1 MGPQAWMAI
10 AKGVLDFAGGYYQ
23 QKSQNAY
30 LKYQAS
36 MNRINARLANMSA
49 ESALRQ
55 GEKQQQQ
62 VMKQTAKLKGAQKT
76 GYAANGIDL
85 KSRSV
90 QNVLN
95 ETDYMG
101 EVDSNQAAANALTKA
116 WDYRLQATNY
126 ENNANILNSQRQ
138 SPWGAA
144 LSTAVSG
151 VLGNKDAISG
161 ISGIADKVN
170 GMFNS
175 DSRGT
180 LLGTATNTSWQS
192 SIMDNAFK
200 SKMNNYW
207 GR

>member
-1 MGPQAWMAI
+1 MSLWALAGIGLMGANSY
-10 AKGVLDFAGGYYQ
+10 FQ

-36 MNRINARLANMSA
+36 MNRINARLANMGA
-49 ESALRQ
+49 ESALMQ

-62 VMKQTAKLKGAQKT
+62 IMTQTAKLKGAQKT

-101 EVDSNQAAANALTKA
+101 EVDRNQAAANALTKA
-116 WDYRLQATNY
+116 WDYRLQATNF
-126 ENNANILNSQRQ
+126 ENNANILNSQQQ

-144 LSTAVSG
+144 LSTAVGGLLMGKGAQEGLSD
-151 VLGNKDAISG
+151 LTDKFKDLFG
-161 ISGIADKVN
+161 
-170 GMFNS
+170 S
-175 DSRGT
+175 DSRGS
-180 LLGTATNTSWQS
+180 LLGTATNSSWQS
-192 SIMDNAFK
+192 TALNNAFK
-200 SKMNNYW
+200 SKMGSLW
-207 GR
+207 GNG